1 MQKWIKKALTRRALA
16 SGPRESAMLLEV
28 EPSDKL
34 IYAVAF
40 AIISLISLTA
50 LQIAYLLIL
59 KEWNSEIFAAITGLV
74 GTILGVF
81 FGKKA

>member
-1 MQKWIKKALTRRALA
+1 
-16 SGPRESAMLLEV
+16 MLVEV

-34 IYAVAF
+34 VYGVTF
-40 AIISLISLTA
+40 AIISLASFTA
-50 LQIAYLLIL
+50 LQIAHLAIL
-59 KEWNSEIFAAITGLV
+59 GRWNSEIFAAMTGLV